1 MSKALNNPP
10 RAALYVPADNPRA
23 LKKARGLEADLMILD
38 LEDAVAPAAKA
49 GARTAA
55 CAAVAA
61 LAPKPVLIRINALT
75 SPWGPDDLTAVLAA
89 RPQGVLLPK
98 VNTAGDI
105 AAARAQAGGLPLWAM
120 IETPR
125 AVLHLAAIAASG
137 VAGLVLGSND
147 LLKEMEARPMPGA
160 LNLHAAMSLCV
171 MAARAHGLT
180 VLDGVHN
187 DIADSEG
194 FAAAARLARDFGFD
208 GKTVIHPAQIP
219 LCNAAFTPGAEEIAA
234 ARAILDAFAAQPD
247 AGVIAL
253 NGRMVERLHADSAAR
268 LLARAQA
275 GPNPESAGP

>member
-1 MSKALNNPP
+1 LSKALNNPP

-125 AVLHLAAIAASG
+125 AVLNLAAIAASG

-147 LLKEMEARPMPGA
+147 LLKEMGARPMPDA
-160 LNLHAAMSLCV
+160 ANLHAAMSLCV
-171 MAARAHGLT
+171 IAARAHGLT